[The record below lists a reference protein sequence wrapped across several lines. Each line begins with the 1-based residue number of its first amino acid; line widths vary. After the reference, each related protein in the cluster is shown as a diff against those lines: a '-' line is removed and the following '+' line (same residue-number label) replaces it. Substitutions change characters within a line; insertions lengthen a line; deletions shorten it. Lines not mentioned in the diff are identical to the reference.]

1 MLHAASSNL
10 TAFAATYDRL
20 AERTIAPGRPAR
32 MLARLAARPL
42 DAKLIAGADPADSSL
57 LAARACRLT
66 SRSYREE
73 LASWIV
79 RILSGVEGP
88 TGRVEVVPNPA
99 AMRSYAAQLTEMASL
114 LQSPA
119 PLYARGIAML
129 ARLLTDGTGPVYVGR
144 SQALGRRLGHAR
156 TALTAG

>member
-1 MLHAASSNL
+1 L
-10 TAFAATYDRL
+10 TAFAASYDRL
-20 AERTIAPGRPAR
+20 AERTIAPGWPAR
-32 MLARLAARPL
+32 VLARLAARYL
-42 DAKLIAGADPADSSL
+42 DAKLIGGADPAESTL

-66 SRSYREE
+66 SRSYREA
-73 LASWIV
+73 LAAWIV

-99 AMRSYAAQLTEMASL
+99 AVRAHAAQLTDMASL
-114 LQSPA
+114 LRSSA

-144 SQALGRRLGHAR
+144 SPALGRGLGHAR